1 MANISPKFGVVR
13 LSVRCGGQVD
23 VKVTQKQ
30 KLDGDN
36 KMKKSG
42 KKRSWKKK
50 SLLWSLG
57 GSTLKP
63 NQEGSGRRP
72 LNQRYLRKATT

>member
-50 SLLWSLG
+50 IFMMVLG
-57 GSTLKP
+57 GIDP
-63 NQEGSGRRP
+63 EAQPRR
-72 LNQRYLRKATT
+72 L